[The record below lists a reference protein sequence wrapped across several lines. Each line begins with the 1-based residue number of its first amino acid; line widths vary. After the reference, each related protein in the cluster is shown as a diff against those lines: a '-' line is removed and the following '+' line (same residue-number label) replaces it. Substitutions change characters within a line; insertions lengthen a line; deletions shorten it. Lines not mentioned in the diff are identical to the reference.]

1 MKTARNRLF
10 RQLNLE
16 ALEGRLLLS
25 ASTSHKGLMQSGPTA
40 LFSTAGGVHAMVSHA
55 NVIQQPVIP
64 NLTPTPTLTV
74 STIPANGDLNPYGV
88 AFVPDQFPGGGRI
101 HADDI
106 LVSNFNNSGNVQ
118 GTGTTIIDISPSGKQ
133 SLFFQGPTGLG
144 LTTALGVLKRG
155 FVIVG
160 SVPTTDGT
168 GATAKQGSLTILDKN
183 GLQVASFSNAAILD
197 GPWDMTIHDEGSRA
211 QMFVAN
217 VLSGTVERLDLSVPA
232 HGNNIVVESAVQIA
246 SGYTHHTD
254 PAALLLGPTGLA
266 YDATTDTLYVAST
279 ADNEIFAVPH
289 AGTTHKDQG
298 TGKVFINDT
307 THLHGP
313 LALALTPNG
322 DLLVSNGDAVNAD
335 PKQTSE
341 IVEYTAKGK
350 FVAQISIDPAV
361 DGAFGI
367 AVSSDD
373 GNLRFAAVDDN
384 TNMLEIWTISKH

>member
-40 LFSTAGGVHAMVSHA
+40 LFSTAGRVHAMVSHA
-55 NVIQQPVIP
+55 NVTQQAVIP

-88 AFVPDQFPGGGRI
+88 AFVPDQFPSGGRI

-106 LVSNFNNSGNVQ
+106 LVSNFNNSANVQ
-118 GTGTTIIDISPSGKQ
+118 GTGTTIVDVSPSGKQ

-168 GATAKQGSLTILDKN
+168 GATAQQGSLTILDKN

-197 GPWDMTIHDEGSRA
+197 GPWDLTIHDEGSRA
-211 QMFVAN
+211 QVFVAN
-217 VLSGTVERLDLSVPA
+217 VLSGTVERLDLGVPA
-232 HGNNIVVESAVQIA
+232 HGNDIVVESAVQIA
-246 SGYTHHTD
+246 SGYTHRTD

-266 YDATTDTLYVAST
+266 YDAKTDTLYVAST
-279 ADNEIFAVPH
+279 ADNEVFAVHH
-289 AGTTHKDQG
+289 AGTTKQDQG
-298 TGKVFINDT
+298 TGAVFINDA

-313 LALALTPNG
+313 LGLALAPNG
-322 DLLVSNGDAVNAD
+322 DLLVANGDAVNAD
-335 PKQTSE
+335 PTQPSE
-341 IVEYTAKGK
+341 IVEYTAKGN
-350 FVAQISIDPAV
+350 FVAQISLDTNPDA
-361 DGAFGI
+361 AFGI
-367 AVSSDD
+367 AIASDD
-373 GNLRFAAVDDN
+373 GQLRFAAVEDD
-384 TNMLEIWTISKH
+384 TNSLDVWTITKH

>member
-25 ASTSHKGLMQSGPTA
+25 ASTSHKGLMQSCPTA
-40 LFSTAGGVHAMVSHA
+40 LFSTAGGVRAMVSHA